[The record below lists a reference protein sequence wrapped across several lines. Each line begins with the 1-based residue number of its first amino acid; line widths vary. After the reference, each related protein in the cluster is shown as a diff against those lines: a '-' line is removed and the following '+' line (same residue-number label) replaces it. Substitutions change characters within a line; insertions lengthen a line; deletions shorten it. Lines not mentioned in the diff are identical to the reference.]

1 VTDIE
6 QLLHHVVDRGASDL
20 HLKAGRPPVLRVHG
34 RLIEQAEWPALTA
47 VTLHEALNALTTE
60 EQRAALERDLELD
73 WAYELPG
80 VARFRV
86 NAGYQ
91 LGDLYFTLRH
101 IRTQVPTLV
110 ELGLPA
116 ICARLVLASRGLVL
130 VTGPTGCGKS
140 TTLAAMINHINVSLY
155 RRIVTIE
162 DPVEYLFIDRSSV
175 ITQREVGRDTRT
187 FASAL
192 KHALRQDPDVIMV
205 GEMRDL
211 DTIAATLTAAETGHL
226 VLATLHTP
234 SAPEAIDR
242 IVDVF
247 PPHQQAQ
254 VRVQLAMTLNG
265 VITQRLVLRA
275 DGAGRA
281 AACEIMTGT
290 PAIRNL
296 IRENKTPQM
305 MNVIQTGSEYGMQT
319 MDQALRDLYRGQVIT
334 VEEAVAQASDAE
346 NFKRLLGV

>member
-1 VTDIE
+1 MAID
-6 QLLHHVVDRGASDL
+6 QLLQLVVERGASDL

-34 RLIEQAEWPALTA
+34 QLIEQAEWPRLTSGALRE
-47 VTLHEALNALTTE
+47 VLNALTSE
-60 EQRAALERDLELD
+60 EQRATLERELELD

-91 LGDLYFTLRH
+91 LSSLFFTFRH
-101 IRTQVPTLV
+101 IHTQAPTLA

-116 ICARLVLASRGLVL
+116 ICARLASASRGLVL

-140 TTLAAMINHINVSLY
+140 TTLAALVNHINTAVQ

-162 DPVEYLFIDRSSV
+162 DPIEYMFTDHDSV
-175 ITQREVGRDTRT
+175 ITQREVGRDART

-192 KHALRQDPDVIMV
+192 KHVLRQDPDVIMV

-211 DTIAATLTAAETGHL
+211 ETIAATLTAAETGHL

-254 VRVQLAMTLNG
+254 ARVQLAMTLTG

-275 DGAGRA
+275 DHEGRTA
-281 AACEIMTGT
+281 VCEIMTGT

-305 MNVIQTGSEYGMQT
+305 MNVIQTGGEYGMQT
-319 MDQALRDLYRGQVIT
+319 MDQALRDLYREQVIT
-334 VEEAVAQASDAE
+334 FEEAAAHANDVE
-346 NFKRLLGV
+346 NLKRLLGK